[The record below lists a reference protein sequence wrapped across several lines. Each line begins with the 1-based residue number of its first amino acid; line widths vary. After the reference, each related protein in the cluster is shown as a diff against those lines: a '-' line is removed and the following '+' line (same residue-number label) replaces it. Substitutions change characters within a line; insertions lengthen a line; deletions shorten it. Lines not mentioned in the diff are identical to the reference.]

1 MDLNN
6 LLFSNDHIWL
16 KSVGNNE
23 YEIGITDYAQD
34 LLGDIVFFEINEN
47 QITKKG
53 EPFGFIES
61 VKTSSDLIAP
71 AELEIVSINTE
82 LMEELTLINDK
93 PYENHLCKIKVKS
106 EEKYLNEAEYKTLLG

>member
-1 MDLNN
+1 MSLNN
-6 LLFSNDHIWL
+6 FLFSNDHIWL
-16 KSVGNNE
+16 KSISNNE

-34 LLGDIVFFEINEN
+34 LLGDIVFFEINKN
-47 QITKKG
+47 QMFKKG

-71 AELEIVSINTE
+71 ADLEVISINLE

-93 PYENHLCKIKVKS
+93 PYESHLCKIKVIS
-106 EEKYLNEAEYKTLLG
+106 EEKYLNEAEYKSLLG